1 MAKSLL
7 NYIFKINSIASTPA
21 ASTAFLKQVLV
32 VVKPKV
38 GATEDTITLC
48 TTKSAVD
55 DFTVLNEEVDELFDA
70 GLSRVYVLAKD
81 DLDLADILEAFG
93 PQFYTILVSS
103 DYSDAEIDAMD
114 LGDYEGVVAL
124 PSEDDAKN
132 ETRAALPNTVGW
144 HMGEDEGAKN
154 LFFSFGKF
162 LSNAS
167 GWTNQ
172 QYIPVPY
179 DDDITLLGD
188 AENLFDKKISFAYHD
203 GEFGERLGLLA
214 VGGEAITKPY
224 ILKNLMID
232 MQSKALSWFTNNQP
246 DYTPKQAALLEDEE
260 QAVID
265 DYINVK
271 KWISAGTIKI
281 VVDPNSNFVGTG
293 EIDVAK
299 PKAFWRMF
307 VNMRETLT

>member
-7 NYIFKINSIASTPA
+7 DYLFKINAIPSTPA
-21 ASTAFLKQVLV
+21 ASTAFLKQVLA

-55 DFTVLNEEVDELFDA
+55 AFTVLNEEVDELFDA
-70 GLSRVYVLAKD
+70 GLSRVFVLAKD
-81 DLDLADILEAFG
+81 DLDLADILTAFG
-93 PQFYTILVSS
+93 PQFFTILVSS

-132 ETRAALPNTVGW
+132 ETRAAIANTVGW
-144 HMGEDEGAKN
+144 HMGADEGAKN
-154 LFFSFGKF
+154 MFYVFGKF

-179 DDDITLLGD
+179 DDYITLLGD
-188 AENLFDKKISFAYHD
+188 AENLFDKRISFVLHD
-203 GEFGERLGLLA
+203 DEFQDRLGLLA
-214 VGGEAITKPY
+214 CGGEAITKPY
-224 ILKNLMID
+224 VLKNLIID
-232 MQSKALSWFTNNQP
+232 MQSKALSWFASNQP
-246 DYTPKQAALLEDEE
+246 DYTPKNAALLEDEE
-260 QAVID
+260 QSVID
-265 DYINVK
+265 DYVNVK
-271 KWISAGTIKI
+271 KWISNGTVSI
-281 VVDPNSNFVGTG
+281 VADQDNFTASG
-293 EIDVAK
+293 EINVAK
-299 PKAFWRMF
+299 PRAFWRVF
-307 VNMRETLT
+307 ANMRETLT